1 MATLKQRKE
10 FWETLKNFDGKN
22 SAEEVKTLSE
32 MVNKMSPTKLCRYRS
47 VSPNNLEALRANK
60 LEFSTSDYY
69 DDPFDTFLHIDTSV
83 IRREI
88 KSAMTNP
95 HAFEMLAF
103 LKEKY
108 GLTIPNELLAEITS
122 DTNLE
127 FAFNN
132 AKNYI
137 QKNVRN
143 VMRRTMQS
151 ICFSE
156 SEYNET
162 LWLKYANN
170 HKGFVQIYDMND
182 IKALICGTLP
192 ECDKCLMGDRS
203 FYFYPVYY
211 SNKKYDATNFAK
223 WYAAVLMLKQIAAQG
238 AISESTVNDMVKH
251 FPQNIWEREKI
262 TLIKKY
268 CHHYDEEWRLLT
280 AKFIQNSD
288 NSKLYIK
295 WIPSKIILGLNM
307 PTSDKSLVAS
317 IALQAGIKEVTEMYI
332 NDNDNLAD
340 KKYKRE

>member
-10 FWETLKNFDGKN
+10 FWEILKSFDGIN
-22 SAEEVKTLSE
+22 IAEEVKMLST

-47 VSPNNLEALRANK
+47 VSPKNLEALRTNK

-69 DDPFDTFLHIDTSV
+69 DDPFDTFIHIDTSV

-88 KSAMTNP
+88 KSAISNP
-95 HAFEMLAF
+95 SAFEMLKLF
-103 LKEKY
+103 KEKY
-108 GLTIPNELLAEITS
+108 GITIPNKILAEIAS
-122 DTNLE
+122 DTNFE
-127 FAFNN
+127 FAFSN

-137 QKNVRN
+137 QKNVRS

-156 SEYNET
+156 NEYNET
-162 LWLKYANN
+162 LWLKYAND
-170 HKGFVQIYDMND
+170 HKGFVQIYDMNNAG
-182 IKALICGTLP
+182 ALICGTLP
-192 ECDKCLMGDRS
+192 DCKNCPMGDRS

-223 WYAAVLMLKQIAAQG
+223 WYATVLMLNQIAAQG
-238 AISESTVNDMVKH
+238 VISESTLNDMVKH
-251 FPQNIWEREKI
+251 IPQNVWEREKI

-280 AKFIQNSD
+280 TKFIQNNV

-295 WIPSKIILGLNM
+295 WLPSKIILGLNM
-307 PTSDKSLVAS
+307 TESDKSLVAS
-317 IALQAGIKEVTEMYI
+317 IALQAGIKEINEMYI
-332 NDNDNLAD
+332 DDKDNLKD
-340 KKYKRE
+340 KKYIKI

>member
-1 MATLKQRKE
+1 
-10 FWETLKNFDGKN
+10 
-22 SAEEVKTLSE
+22 
-32 MVNKMSPTKLCRYRS
+32 MVNKMSPAKLCRYRS
-47 VSPNNLEALRANK
+47 VSPNNLEALRTNK
-60 LEFSTSDYY
+60 LHFSTSDYY
-69 DDPFDTFLHIDTSV
+69 DDPFDTFLHIDTAV

-88 KSAMTNP
+88 KSAMTTP
-95 HAFEMLAF
+95 SSFEMLVF

-108 GLTIPNELLAEITS
+108 GLTIPNEILAEIS
-122 DTNLE
+122 KDTNFE

-132 AKNYI
+132 AKSYI
-137 QKNVRN
+137 QRNVRN

-162 LWLKYANN
+162 LWLKYAND

-182 IKALICGTLP
+182 IKALICGTLTD
-192 ECDKCLMGDRS
+192 CNKCPMGDRS

-211 SNKKYDATNFAK
+211 SNKKYDATI
-223 WYAAVLMLKQIAAQG
+223 LQ
-238 AISESTVNDMVKH
+238 MVCGCFNVKTNCSARR
-251 FPQNIWEREKI
+251 FIGKYRKRYGKTFSSKCLGREKI

-280 AKFIQNSD
+280 AIFIQNSN

-295 WIPSKIILGLNM
+295 WIPSKLILGLNM
-307 PTSDKSLVAS
+307 TESDKSLVAS

-340 KKYKRE
+340 KKYKRQ

>member
-10 FWETLKNFDGKN
+10 FWETLKSFDGKN
-22 SAEEVKTLSE
+22 IAEEVKTISA
-32 MVNKMSPTKLCRYRS
+32 MVNKMSPAKLCRYRS
-47 VSPNNLEALRANK
+47 VSPNNLEALRTNK
-60 LEFSTSDYY
+60 LHFSTSDYY
-69 DDPFDTFLHIDTSV
+69 DDPFDTFLHIDTAV

-95 HAFEMLAF
+95 ASFEMLVF

-108 GLTIPNELLAEITS
+108 GLTIPNEILAEIS
-122 DTNLE
+122 KDTNFE

-132 AKNYI
+132 AKSYI

-156 SEYNET
+156 NEYNET
-162 LWLKYANN
+162 LWLKYANA
-170 HKGFVQIYDMND
+170 HKGFVQVYDMNNTD
-182 IKALICGTLP
+182 ALICGTLP
-192 ECDKCLMGDRS
+192 NCNKCPMGDRS
-203 FYFYPVYY
+203 FYFYPIYY
-211 SNKKYDATNFAK
+211 SNEKYDATNFAK
-223 WYAAVLMLKQIAAQG
+223 WYAAVLMLKQIAAQRV
-238 AISESTVNDMVKH
+238 ISENTVNDIVKH
-251 FPQNIWEREKI
+251 FPQNAWEREKI

-280 AKFIQNSD
+280 ANFIPTSD

-295 WIPSKIILGLNM
+295 WLPSKIILGLNM
-307 PTSDKSLVAS
+307 TESDKSLVAS

-340 KKYKRE
+340 KKYKRQ

>member
-1 MATLKQRKE
+1 MATLKQRKQ
-10 FWETLKNFDGKN
+10 FWETLKSFDGKN
-22 SAEEVKTLSE
+22 VAEEVKTISA
-32 MVNKMSPTKLCRYRS
+32 MVNKMSPAKLCRYRS
-47 VSPNNLEALRANK
+47 VSPNNLEALRTNK
-60 LEFSTSDYY
+60 LHFSTSDYY
-69 DDPFDTFLHIDTSV
+69 DDPFDTFLHIDTAV
-83 IRREI
+83 IHREI
-88 KSAMTNP
+88 KSAMTKPNT
-95 HAFEMLAF
+95 FEMLEL

-108 GLTIPNELLAEITS
+108 ELPIPNKILAEIAS
-122 DTNLE
+122 DTDFE

-132 AKNYI
+132 AKSYI

-156 SEYNET
+156 NEYNET
-162 LWLKYANN
+162 LWLKYAND
-170 HKGFVQIYDMND
+170 HKGFVQVYDMNNTE
-182 IKALICGTLP
+182 ALICGTLP
-192 ECDKCLMGDRS
+192 DCAKCPMGDKS

-223 WYAAVLMLKQIAAQG
+223 WYAAVLMLEQIAAQG
-238 AISESTVNDMVKH
+238 VISKSVVNNMVKH
-251 FPQNIWEREKI
+251 FPQNVWEREKI

-280 AKFIQNSD
+280 SNFIPTSD

-295 WIPSKIILGLNM
+295 WLPSKIILGLNM
-307 PTSDKSLVAS
+307 TESDKSLVAS

-340 KKYKRE
+340 KMYKR

>member
-1 MATLKQRKE
+1 MATLKQRRE

-22 SAEEVKTLSE
+22 YAEEVKTISE
-32 MVNKMSPTKLCRYRS
+32 MVNKLSPIKLCRYRS
-47 VSPNNLEALRANK
+47 VSPNNLESLRTNK

-95 HAFEMLAF
+95 HTFEMLAF

-108 GLTIPNELLAEITS
+108 GLSIPNEILTKITS
-122 DTNLE
+122 DTNFE

-132 AKNYI
+132 AKDYI

-143 VMRRTMQS
+143 VMRKTMQS

-156 SEYNET
+156 NEYNET
-162 LWLKYANN
+162 LWLKYAND
-170 HKGFVQIYDMND
+170 HKGFVQVYDMNNTD
-182 IKALICGTLP
+182 ALICGTLP
-192 ECDKCLMGDRS
+192 DCTKCPMGDKS
-203 FYFYPVYY
+203 FYFYPVHY
-211 SNKKYDATNFAK
+211 SNTKYDATNFAK
-223 WYAAVLMLKQIAAQG
+223 WYAAVLMLNQIAAQG
-238 AISESTVNDMVKH
+238 VISESTVNDMIKH
-251 FPQNIWEREKI
+251 FPPNIWEREKI
-262 TLIKKY
+262 TLIKKH

-280 AKFIQNSD
+280 AKINQNPD

-295 WIPSKIILGLNM
+295 WIPYKIILGLNM
-307 PTSDKSLVAS
+307 TESDKSLVAS

-340 KKYKRE
+340 KEYKR